1 MNMILTKNN
10 VFVFDLDDTLYSER
24 EFENSGIEF
33 VCNSLNISKTILNI
47 NTNKEENWVQ
57 KIITKTNNKFNKD
70 YILTLYRNHI
80 PNIALYNDARFFLDL
95 LKLNN
100 IEMSL
105 ITDGRS
111 ITQRNKLK
119 ALNIETYFN
128 NIIISEEINSEKPSE
143 LNYRKVM
150 SLDVNKKYVYIGDN
164 PTKDFYTPNIL
175 GWISICRLDNGF
187 NVHEQNFN
195 LSKEFIPKFLIKSFD
210 EIILNYEI

>member
-1 MNMILTKNN
+1 
-10 VFVFDLDDTLYSER
+10 
-24 EFENSGIEF
+24 
-33 VCNSLNISKTILNI
+33 
-47 NTNKEENWVQ
+47 
-57 KIITKTNNKFNKD
+57 
-70 YILTLYRNHI
+70 
-80 PNIALYNDARFFLDL
+80 
-95 LKLNN
+95 
-100 IEMSL
+100 MSL